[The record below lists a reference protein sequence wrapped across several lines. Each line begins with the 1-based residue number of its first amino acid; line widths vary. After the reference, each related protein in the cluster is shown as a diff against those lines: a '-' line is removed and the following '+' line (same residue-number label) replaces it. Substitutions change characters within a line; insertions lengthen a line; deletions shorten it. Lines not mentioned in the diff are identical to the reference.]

1 MEWKGIKGTVLANVP
16 MRRYTSMRVGGP
28 AEWLLYPADRADA
41 SAMVRRLNDVGTP
54 YRFLGNGTNIIVS
67 DEGIRAALIRITK
80 ITRLTFEKTR
90 DGAIAEVGGGYPLA
104 RFIRECAK
112 RGLGGLQRL
121 YWIPGSV
128 GGAIKMNAG
137 SFNQSISDTVIGMDI
152 LTARGEIIEK
162 AVKFEDFGYR
172 TSPVGREEC
181 VISGRFRLKAADS
194 EELEGEMDYVY
205 RERKQRHPM
214 EYPSAG
220 SVFKAAKGRSAWWFV
235 EKAGLRGYR
244 IGDAC
249 VSEKHTNFIVNMG
262 HARARDIAALIE
274 KIKQE
279 VFSKL
284 GVRLEEEVE
293 LWGFNGQE

>member
-1 MEWKGIKGTVLANVP
+1 MEWKGIKGTVLANAP

-28 AEWLLYPADRADA
+28 AEWLLYPADRADI
-41 SAMVRRLNDVGTP
+41 SAMVRRLNGEGIP
-54 YRFLGNGTNIIVS
+54 YSFLGNGTNIIVS
-67 DEGIRAALIRITK
+67 DEGIRAALIRIARMR
-80 ITRLTFEKTR
+80 RLTFEKTR

-137 SFNQSISDTVIGMDI
+137 SFDQSISDTVIGMDVM
-152 LTARGEIIEK
+152 TTRGEIVEK

-181 VISGRFRLKAADS
+181 VIAGRFRLHTADG
-194 EELEGEMDYVY
+194 EDLEREMEYVY
-205 RERKQRHPM
+205 RERKERHPM

-220 SVFKAAKGRSAWWFV
+220 SVFKAAGGRSAWWFV

-244 IGDAC
+244 MGDAC

-262 HARARDIAALIE
+262 HARAADIAALIR
-274 KIKQE
+274 KIKEE
-279 VFSKL
+279 VLSKL

-293 LWGFNGQE
+293 LWGFNG

>member
-1 MEWKGIKGTVLANVP
+1 MEWKGIKGTVLANAP

-28 AEWLLYPADRADA
+28 AQWLLYPADRADIC
-41 SAMVRRLNDVGTP
+41 AMVRRLNGEGIP

-67 DEGIRAALIRITK
+67 DEGIRAALIRIARMR
-80 ITRLTFEKTR
+80 RLTFEKTR

-137 SFNQSISDTVIGMDI
+137 SFDQSISDTVIGMDVM
-152 LTARGEIIEK
+152 TARGEIVEK

-181 VISGRFRLKAADS
+181 VIAGRFRLHTADG
-194 EELEGEMDYVY
+194 EDLEREMEYVY
-205 RERKQRHPM
+205 RERKERHPM

-220 SVFKAAKGRSAWWFV
+220 SVFKAAGGRSAWWFV

-244 IGDAC
+244 MGDAC

-262 HARARDIAALIE
+262 HARAADIAALIR
-274 KIKQE
+274 KIKEE
-279 VFSKL
+279 VLSKL

-293 LWGFNGQE
+293 LWGFNG

>member
-1 MEWKGIKGTVLANVP
+1 

-28 AEWLLYPADRADA
+28 AEWLLYPADRADI
-41 SAMVRRLNDVGTP
+41 SAMVRRLNGEGIP

-67 DEGIRAALIRITK
+67 DEGIRAALIRIARMR
-80 ITRLTFEKTR
+80 RLTFEKTR

-137 SFNQSISDTVIGMDI
+137 SFDQSISDTVIGMDVM
-152 LTARGEIIEK
+152 TTRGEIVEK

-181 VISGRFRLKAADS
+181 VIASRFRLHTADG
-194 EELEGEMDYVY
+194 EDLEREMEYVY
-205 RERKQRHPM
+205 RERKERHPM

-220 SVFKAAKGRSAWWFV
+220 SVFKAAGGRSAWWFV

-244 IGDAC
+244 MGDAC

-262 HARARDIAALIE
+262 HARAADIAALIR
-274 KIKQE
+274 KIKEE
-279 VFSKL
+279 VLSKL

-293 LWGFNGQE
+293 LWGFNG

>member
-1 MEWKGIKGTVLANVP
+1 MEWKGIKGAVLVDVP

-28 AEWLLYPADRADA
+28 AKWLLYPADRADL
-41 SAMVRRLNDVGTP
+41 SAMVRRLSGEGIP

-67 DEGIRAALIRITK
+67 DEGIGAALIRITK
-80 ITRLTFEKTR
+80 MRRLTFEKTR

-112 RGLGGLQRL
+112 RGFGGLERL

-137 SFNQSISDTVIGMDI
+137 SFDQSISDTVVGMDV

-172 TSPVGREEC
+172 TSPVGRKDC
-181 VISGRFRLKAADS
+181 VITGRFRLKDAGAED
-194 EELEGEMDYVY
+194 LERQMEYVY
-205 RERKQRHPM
+205 RERKERHPM

-220 SVFKAAKGRSAWWFV
+220 SVFKAAGGRSAWWFV

-262 HARARDIAALIE
+262 RARAADIAALIR
-274 KIKQE
+274 KIKVE
-279 VFSKL
+279 VFSML
-284 GVRLEEEVE
+284 GVTVEVEVE
-293 LWGFNGQE
+293 LWVFNG